1 MDKKVIEQFAL
12 ENAVKYGGKANVGAV
27 IGKIFSVSKDINK
40 DKVINEV
47 KKIVKDVNKLNLKE
61 QYEKLKLYGL
71 PKKKKKKKDILPELS
86 NVKGKVV
93 MRLAPYPSG
102 PLHIGNARTF
112 LLNDYYCKRYKGKLY
127 LIIDDTIGSKE
138 KRIVKEAYKLIP
150 ESLKW
155 LGIKYDKVLYKSDR
169 LKIYYKYAEEL
180 IKKGKAY
187 VCSCNPTK
195 LRENRKKKIECK
207 CRKKNIKENLKD
219 WKKMFK
225 SKQGSM
231 TLRIKTSMQHKNP
244 AFRDR
249 VLFRISN
256 RTHPKVGKK
265 YRVWPLLEF
274 SWAIDDHLLSI
285 THVLRGKEL
294 RMESEMEKFIWDI
307 LGWKYVNFIYNGL
320 MQIEGVKISK
330 SKAQKEILSKKYIG
344 WDDPRTWSL
353 QSLKRRGFKP
363 EAIRN
368 FIYGLGLSETEITV
382 NIESLYHENKKI
394 IDKEANRYFVIFNKK
409 KIKIKDVPIVST
421 KAPLHPEVNRG
432 NRLFKIGKE
441 FYIQDKLEKNKN
453 YRFMHLF
460 NFKNNKFISLDL
472 DDKLKAKLIHWLPA
486 SKDLVNIEVLM
497 EDGKVMKGIGE
508 SNLKNVKLGEVIQ
521 AERNFFMKLDKKEKN
536 KLVFWYTHK

>member
-1 MDKKVIEQFAL
+1 MNKEVIERFAL
-12 ENAVKYGGKANVGAV
+12 ENAVKYKGKANVGAV
-27 IGKIFSVSKDINK
+27 IGKVFSESKDINK
-40 DKVINEV
+40 DKIIEEV
-47 KKIVKDVNKLNLKE
+47 KKIVKEVNKLNIKE

-71 PKKKKKKKDILPELS
+71 PKKKKVKKEILPKLK
-86 NVKGKVV
+86 NVKEKVV

-102 PLHIGNARTF
+102 PLHMGNARTF
-112 LLNDYYCKRYKGKLY
+112 LLNDYYCKKYKGKLY

-138 KRIVKEAYKLIP
+138 KRIVREAYKLIP
-150 ESLKW
+150 EGLKW
-155 LGIKYDKVLYKSDR
+155 LGIKYDEILYKSGR

-180 IKKGKAY
+180 INKNKAY
-187 VCSCNPTK
+187 ICSCKSVK
-195 LRENRKKKIECK
+195 LRENRKKGIECK
-207 CRKKNIKENLKD
+207 CRSKSVKENMED

-225 SKQGSM
+225 SKEGSM

-256 RTHPKVGKK
+256 RPHPRVGKT

-274 SWAIDDHLLSI
+274 SWAIDDHLLGI
-285 THVLRGKEL
+285 THVLRGKDL
-294 RMESEMEKFIWDI
+294 RIESEMEKFIWDI
-307 LGWKYVNFIYNGL
+307 LGWKYVNFIYSGL
-320 MQIEGVKISK
+320 IQIKGVRISK

-382 NIESLYHENKKI
+382 NIENLYHENKKI
-394 IDKEANRYFVIFNKK
+394 IDRTSNRYFVVFNKK
-409 KIKIKDVPIVST
+409 KVKIKDIPVVSA
-421 KAPLHPEVNRG
+421 KAPLHPEVDRG

-453 YRFMHLF
+453 YRFMHLL

-472 DDKLKAKLIHWLPA
+472 DDKLKAKLIHWLPV

-497 EDGKVMKGIGE
+497 EDGKVMKGLGE
-508 SNLKNVKLGEVIQ
+508 KDLKNVKLGEVIQ

-536 KLVFWYTHK
+536 KLVFWYSHK